1 MNRGDNSVG
10 SSHSGRKL
18 DTVIP
23 SEMPRESLGRLR
35 AALGL
40 GTLLMDQAAY
50 QF

>member
-1 MNRGDNSVG
+1 MTHR
-10 SSHSGRKL
+10 GRKF

-40 GTLLMDQAAY
+40 DTLLMDQAAD